1 MSEAKR
7 NECTLDPLVRQVGA
21 RAVDAMRG
29 ALRDNP
35 CFLETDGTRRYFSDR
50 DLAWAW
56 LAAFELSDLHAAM
69 LEAKFSMP
77 NVTEQARVLPSPGSA
92 GSPVIRGGL

>member
-77 NVTEQARVLPSPGSA
+77 NARLHPEQPAAGCDRVRADVGDPK
-92 GSPVIRGGL
+92 